1 VPECHCEGLSLQDK
15 SRLQIL
21 KETPVFSGLSE
32 REISELATLATEH
45 MFHAGEFA
53 FFEDDK
59 PEWFF
64 IIVSGRIKALKH
76 SSSGKEF
83 IIAFVGP
90 GEMLGELAVF
100 ENKPY
105 PASAQAVTETMLFR
119 IKRED
124 FIKFLTR
131 HPEIALRIIIVLG
144 ERLRTAQGRLRDLA
158 GERAEQRLA
167 RILIML
173 SSRLG
178 NNLPFTR
185 QEIADMSG
193 LTIETAIRIMSRL
206 REGGIIR
213 SARGH
218 IVILDE
224 KKLKLLSEAPP
235 IG

>member
-1 VPECHCEGLSLQDK
+1 MQDK
-15 SRLQIL
+15 ARLKIL
-21 KETPVFSGLSE
+21 KETPIFSGLSE
-32 REISELATLATEH
+32 REISELATLVTEH
-45 MFHAGEFA
+45 TFHAGEFA

-64 IIVSGRIKALKH
+64 IVVSGRIKALKH

-83 IIAFVGP
+83 IIAFLGP

-105 PASAQAVTETMLFR
+105 PASAQAVTETTLLVM
-119 IKRED
+119 KRED
-124 FIKFLTR
+124 FIRFLTR
-131 HPEIALRIIIVLG
+131 HPEIALRIITALG

-158 GERAEQRLA
+158 GERAEQRLT

-213 SARGH
+213 SARGR

-224 KKLKLLSEAPP
+224 KKPDIMFFVLLMKRY
-235 IG
+235 

>member
-1 VPECHCEGLSLQDK
+1 MPDK
-15 SRLQIL
+15 TRTAIL
-21 KETPVFSGLSE
+21 KNTPIFSGLSDKE
-32 REISELATLATEH
+32 LSELSGLVIERTVHE
-45 MFHAGEFA
+45 GEFA
-53 FFEDDK
+53 FFEDDR

-64 IIVSGRIKALKH
+64 VVVSGRIKALKH

-83 IIAFVGP
+83 IIAFLGA

-105 PASAQAVTETMLFR
+105 PASAQAVIETKLLGM
-119 IKRED
+119 KRED
-124 FIKFLTR
+124 FIRFLTG
-131 HPEIALRIIIVLG
+131 HPEIALRIITILG

-178 NNLPFTR
+178 NSLPFTR
-185 QEIADMSG
+185 QEIADMAG

-218 IVILDE
+218 IIIVDE
-224 KKLKLLSEAPP
+224 KKLKLLGEALPG
-235 IG
+235 I